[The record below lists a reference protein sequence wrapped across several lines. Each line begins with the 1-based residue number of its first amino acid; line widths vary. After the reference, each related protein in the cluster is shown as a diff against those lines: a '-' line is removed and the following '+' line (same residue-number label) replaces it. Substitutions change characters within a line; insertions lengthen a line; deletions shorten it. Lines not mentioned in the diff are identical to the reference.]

1 MRAGNKQQNGRFKS
15 TMSVT
20 AVLSL
25 SRVWLFVT
33 PWPSVMSD
41 SLWPQ
46 KKTETKKGMRS
57 GNKQQNGRFK
67 STMSIIV
74 VLIAWSCST
83 YCDPVDY
90 NLPGSSVHGGSSG
103 KNTGVGGHALFQGIF
118 PTQGSNS
125 GLLRCRRIL
134 YHLSHQGS
142 PMSIITLNIN
152 GLNIPVKG

>member
-1 MRAGNKQQNGRFKS
+1 MRA
-15 TMSVT
+15 
-20 AVLSL
+20 
-25 SRVWLFVT
+25 
-33 PWPSVMSD
+33 
-41 SLWPQ
+41 
-46 KKTETKKGMRS
+46 

-152 GLNIPVKG
+152 GLNIPVKGQKLFNWIQKQYQTKGCYKRHMLHKNTEKLAGEEWGEYAECS